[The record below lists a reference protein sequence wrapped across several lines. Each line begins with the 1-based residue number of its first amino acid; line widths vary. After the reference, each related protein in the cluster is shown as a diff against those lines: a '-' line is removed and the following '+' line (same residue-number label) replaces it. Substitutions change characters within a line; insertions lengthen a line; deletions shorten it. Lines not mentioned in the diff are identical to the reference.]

1 MDCCAT
7 VSNAIDHFPEPVT
20 GLVTSQ
26 ITCLNKQV
34 QQPRNKDTGT
44 SIVKPNAISPGV
56 YCRWSFLRLRL

>member
-44 SIVKPNAISPGV
+44 SIV
-56 YCRWSFLRLRL
+56 